1 MVYEN
6 SWSHWQTI
14 QRIFKCTQLNVEIT
28 GDGHESRCSAEEHSK
43 LGQSGKVSEFLDQ
56 MW

>member
-1 MVYEN
+1 MK
-6 SWSHWQTI
+6 I
-14 QRIFKCTQLNVEIT
+14 PDLIGKLFKESSSVLQLNVEIT